1 MDLKHCLSNLKR
13 DLDNGGISDDTFA
26 TTCYVTMANKA
37 HQVLKSDESDRLT
50 RADASEYL
58 SMCRQSGS
66 DSLRYIAGE

>member
-1 MDLKHCLSNLKR
+1 MDLRHCLNNLKS

-37 HQVLKSDESDRLT
+37 HQLLKSDESDQLT
-50 RADASEYL
+50 RADANEYL

-66 DSLRYIAGE
+66 DSLRYIAEK